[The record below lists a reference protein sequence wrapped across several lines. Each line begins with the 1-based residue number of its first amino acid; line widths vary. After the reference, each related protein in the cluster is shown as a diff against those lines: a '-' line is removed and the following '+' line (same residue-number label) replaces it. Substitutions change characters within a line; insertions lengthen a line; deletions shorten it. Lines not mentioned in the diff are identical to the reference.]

1 MTDTADVI
9 IIGAGVHG
17 TSLAFH
23 LAERGTSVIVLER
36 AWIGAGAT
44 GRSSGLVRMH
54 YDLLAETKLAWASF
68 PYFTDWAHRVGG
80 ECGFTNTGFLWLEH
94 GDGEARVQANVDSHR
109 ALGIDT
115 TLVHA
120 DDIAR
125 LAPAMALDGDEVA
138 AYEPASGYADPS
150 VSATGFMRAAKA
162 MGARLVQGAEVTSIT
177 TSDDGTRVTGVGTTS
192 GDFAAPIVVN
202 AAGPWAARVGAMV
215 GLDVPVTVWRHDTG
229 YIGVPVAAPRP
240 IPVVIDNARSMYIR
254 PEGSELLLIG
264 LEDGSIIGGSPD
276 RDTANAEPGF
286 SDVVTDRIV
295 RRLPALADGTFRV
308 AHSGQDG
315 LTPDQRSI
323 LGQAGPDGFYLD
335 CGHSGTG
342 FKTAPAI
349 GLGMAELILDGAATS
364 VDIAP
369 FVPTRFDEGRLL
381 VGEHGGTPIWR

>member
-68 PYFTDWAHRVGG
+68 PYFTDWAQRVGG

-94 GDGEARVQANVDSHR
+94 GEGEARVRANVDSHR

-115 TLVHA
+115 TLVQA

-150 VSATGFMRAAKA
+150 VSATGFMRRREGHGRAA
-162 MGARLVQGAEVTSIT
+162 GAGRRGHGDHDQRRRHPGHGRR
-177 TSDDGTRVTGVGTTS
+177 DDG
-192 GDFAAPIVVN
+192 
-202 AAGPWAARVGAMV
+202 
-215 GLDVPVTVWRHDTG
+215 
-229 YIGVPVAAPRP
+229 
-240 IPVVIDNARSMYIR
+240 
-254 PEGSELLLIG
+254 
-264 LEDGSIIGGSPD
+264 
-276 RDTANAEPGF
+276 
-286 SDVVTDRIV
+286 
-295 RRLPALADGTFRV
+295 RRLRGADR
-308 AHSGQDG
+308 GQRG
-315 LTPDQRSI
+315 
-323 LGQAGPDGFYLD
+323 GPVG
-335 CGHSGTG
+335 
-342 FKTAPAI
+342 
-349 GLGMAELILDGAATS
+349 GAAWGRWSASTS
-364 VDIAP
+364 PSPSGATTP
-369 FVPTRFDEGRLL
+369 GTSACPSPPRGRS
-381 VGEHGGTPIWR
+381 PS

>member
-23 LAERGTSVIVLER
+23 LAERGTSVIVIER

-54 YDLLAETKLAWASF
+54 YDLLAETRLAWASF
-68 PYFTDWAHRVGG
+68 PYFTGWAERVGG
-80 ECGFTNTGFLWLEH
+80 ECGFTNTGFLWIE
-94 GDGEARVQANVDSHR
+94 GADGEARVRANVASHR
-109 ALGIDT
+109 ELGIDT
-115 TLVHA
+115 SVVHA

-138 AYEPASGYADPS
+138 AWEPASGYADPS
-150 VSATGFMRAAKA
+150 VASTGFMRAARA
-162 MGARLVQGAEVTSIT
+162 MGARLIQGVEVTAVT
-177 TSDDGTRVTGVGTTS
+177 TSEDGTRVTGVETATGS
-192 GDFAAPIVVN
+192 YSAPIVVN
-202 AAGPWAARVGAMV
+202 VAGAWAAAVGAMV
-215 GLDVPVTVWRHDTG
+215 GLEVPVTTWRHDTG
-229 YIGVPVAAPRP
+229 YIGVPVTTPRP
-240 IPVVIDNARSMYIR
+240 IPVVIDNVREMYTR
-254 PEGSELLLIG
+254 PEGGDLLLIG

-276 RDTANAEPGF
+276 RDTATAEPDF
-286 SDVVTDRIV
+286 QDVVTDRIV
-295 RRLPALADGTFRV
+295 RRLPALADGTFRA

-315 LTPDQRSI
+315 LSPDQRSI
-323 LGQAGPDGFYLD
+323 LGPAGPDGFYLD

-349 GLGMAELILDGAATS
+349 GLGMAELILDGVATS
-364 VDIAP
+364 VDITP
-369 FVPTRFDEGRLL
+369 FEPGRFAAGRPL